1 MLCPPLASGAPQ
13 DAALQTWPPAAA
25 GPCRFG
31 PQSRRRRAP
40 SARSRVVLRTPAAR
54 VRRGGSRVKVL
65 AGQEQQP
72 ELADLDLVAP
82 GQFRLLDALPV
93 DVGAIEA
100 AHVADG
106 ELGAPPVELRVPPGD
121 RHVVEEDVTVR
132 VPARGGQVAVEPE
145 PAAGVGPA
153 HDQEQRGPLR
163 QGAERRR
170 VREQVVAEVTVL
182 RAAQGQRR
190 GGLSG
195 TRAAAHSGAGQL
207 SPAIGAEPGVVRI
220 RPPAPGTVNAWHS
233 SARPPLGEHLGIR
246 RCSPRYLGGG
256 PAVEEP
262 REQPAPRRPA
272 PGIAALAPHRRLTS
286 SIPLPPARMVTT
298 GQTLVGAILSY
309 LRISRGS
316 RGSDQH
322 ARHTAY
328 LPAARSPGAM
338 GLLASAACLLHHDGP
353 LVEELLRGVRVAA
366 LRPQAG

>member
-106 ELGAPPVELRVPPGD
+106 ELGAPAVELRVPPGD

-145 PAAGVGPA
+145 PAPGVGPA
-153 HDQEQRGPLR
+153 HDQEQRAPLR

-182 RAAQGQRR
+182 QPSHGGQRR
-190 GGLSG
+190 GGLAG
-195 TRAAAHSGAGQL
+195 TGAAHSGAGQL
-207 SPAIGAEPGVVRI
+207 SPAIGAEPGVVGI
-220 RPPAPGTVNAWHS
+220 RPTAPGTVNAWHN

-246 RCSPRYLGGG
+246 RCSPTYPRGG

-262 REQPAPRRPA
+262 REQPAPAGP
-272 PGIAALAPHRRLTS
+272 PGLLVAALPPHRRVTS
-286 SIPLPPARMVTT
+286 SVLVLRACRPRMVTT

-309 LRISRGS
+309 LRISRAS
-316 RGSDQH
+316 RGSDRH
-322 ARHTAY
+322 AKHTAY
-328 LPAARSPGAM
+328 PDP
-338 GLLASAACLLHHDGP
+338 
-353 LVEELLRGVRVAA
+353 
-366 LRPQAG
+366 